1 MHVYQPLFV
10 DLYEG
15 LAFGD
20 MDEDKMNSKMKT
32 VFVQNARQHAISGV
46 QWMGKCL
53 PEVQEPQMFVLSM
66 YC

>member
-1 MHVYQPLFV
+1 MHVYQLLFG

-15 LAFGD
+15 LAFED
-20 MDEDKMNSKMKT
+20 MDEEKITSEKKAI
-32 VFVQNARQHAISGV
+32 FVQNARHHAVSGV

-53 PEVQEPQMFVLSM
+53 QEVQEPQMFVLPM